1 MLYVSASQGRGGLGS
16 IFVWAAGNGG
26 NYGDSCNCDGYAV
39 SPYTISVGSASEL
52 DNMPWYAEACSS
64 TLTSTYSSGS
74 GRERQIVS
82 DLFSSLS
89 LSLLLVSS
97 SHVTSPSHTHT
108 SSTFYKLF
116 FCVACTVYDRHSW
129 GLHITPY
136 WDQCL
141 CSTSSW
147 NNGPRSRGKVRCT
160 LQSIFCPSLCTHC
173 ISLSLLVPV
182 TLSPFHSTSVSIPLH
197 LLSHSIL
204 FHFFVVNL

>member
-1 MLYVSASQGRGGLGS
+1 M
-16 IFVWAAGNGG
+16 
-26 NYGDSCNCDGYAV
+26 

-89 LSLLLVSS
+89 LSLLVVSS

-116 FCVACTVYDRHSW
+116 FCVTCTVYDRHSW

-147 NNGPRSRGKVRCT
+147 NNGPRTRGKVRCT
-160 LQSIFCPSLCTHC
+160 SVLLSVPISSLY
-173 ISLSLLVPV
+173 LFLFLLLFHLFILP
-182 TLSPFHSTSVSIPLH
+182 LFPFHSTFCPIPFPLPF
-197 LLSHSIL
+197 HSIL
-204 FHFFVVNL
+204 FHFFVVHL